1 MGLLGSAGRTG
12 GAVAPLTYGLLG
24 IVAGGVDFPDS
35 GADDT
40 GRLVDACTECKRRC
54 GAARGDATD
63 YTEHYMEVCGIV
75 DGWTEILGM
84 MCE

>member
-54 GAARGDATD
+54 GAARCNATD
-63 YTEHYMEVCGIV
+63 YTEHATRYAVLLMG
-75 DGWTEILGM
+75 GPKFWG
-84 MCE
+84 